1 MRSAIAFT
9 FLFATCSVVTGQ
21 NLIGYKG
28 SEIRKFMKENRKDM
42 NFDKVTNSKFQYL
55 KYSDNSDSQTLLFFL
70 NSDSVCNSIR
80 MICDMPAKEERIIE
94 FNAKYK
100 PGGINK
106 WTDTR
111 AGKDYTI
118 RVEEE
123 PWSSII
129 TIEPAK
135 KIDAKWKQPSY

>member
-1 MRSAIAFT
+1 MRFT
-9 FLFATCSVVTGQ
+9 IVFIFLFVSCSIVTGQ

-28 SEIRKFMKENRKDM
+28 DEIRKFMKENRKDM
-42 NFDKVTNSKFQYL
+42 NFEKVTNNKFQYL
-55 KYSDNSDSQTLLFFL
+55 KYSDNSGSQTLLFFL
-70 NSDSVCNSIR
+70 KTDSVCNSIR
-80 MICDMPAKEERIIE
+80 MICDEPTKAEKIKE

-100 PGGINK
+100 SGGVNK
-106 WTDTR
+106 WIDTR

-135 KIDAKWKQPSY
+135 